1 MSLSGTIF
9 QNTEFKLLQEF
20 KERLLWT
27 TLSAIYNY
35 VVGFFNV
42 RIGTFTT
49 LDVVADVLTMASGA
63 IFLTVL
69 KTNSDFTCVHF
80 LLLGCDF

>member
-35 VVGFFNV
+35 AVGFFNV
-42 RIGTFTT
+42 SIGMFTT
-49 LDVVADVLTMASGA
+49 LDVVAAVLTMASGA

>member
-35 VVGFFNV
+35 GVGFFNV
-42 RIGTFTT
+42 SIGMFTT